1 GGIALR
7 LDRSYDDARSTLEK
21 VMKADPDGPWTAKLR
36 SELAAVELAAGRF
49 AVAEKMARE
58 QAEHLLDGDRKDRL
72 AGVFQDF
79 ADRLLHPDQAT
90 TPPDPEGAFALLQ
103 QAREQ
108 AEGHSLR
115 AKLLLQMGQASQQ
128 AGNPARAIEN
138 FQAYLNEYPGGDDRN
153 LVRFELAQAQ
163 LSAGQAL
170 PARLTWTDLVRDLE
184 LVDTLEAQ
192 RLRARSMYQIAHTY
206 GLPTPPDDA
215 SLNLGVAWLRRLL
228 GFAPSHALAVKAAY
242 EIGQSYLARGKSES
256 ALDAFREFLAGKS
269 YKVEDAES
277 REQEALFL
285 MQAQFLVGQILQG
298 QEKFQEAIEAWKGYL
313 AKYPDGPQSA
323 EAQRAIV
330 DTQLLIAR
338 DHVRRKQ
345 YDEAR
350 QAYTAFVSQNPLDAR
365 VPQVLFEIG
374 QTFAEEKR
382 WKEAIS
388 AWETLAGKFPGTE
401 PAAHARYQA
410 AYVEEVELGHPSEA
424 IERYRKVAVE
434 PWASQARQRIA
445 VMEAKSLEVV
455 TPRLY
460 RSGETPALKIT
471 TRNLET
477 LTFTAYKVDPEA
489 YFRKK
494 HALSGVESLDIG
506 LVQPDAEWNEPVPGY
521 EKYKPIETTYD
532 LKKLSVPGMYVVK
545 VTDEKNL
552 QATTLVLGSDVDA
565 IFKSSVEQLLVFA
578 QDMKT
583 GKGRP
588 NARVLVSD
596 GEKIL
601 LDART
606 GEDGV
611 LLTDWPEPFSPGRP
625 LQYLV
630 MDGESVAGTGLNIPG
645 QVAQGLSARAYLDTD
660 RPAYRPGQ
668 TVELR
673 GVVREVD
680 KGAYTIKEGSK
691 YNLEVYDSRG
701 RRFVDRTQT
710 LSKFGTFHA
719 TFPVDPGAP
728 LGTYRIRLFQ
738 PGKSDFSSAFEVQAY
753 QLQKIDLTIDLPR
766 TVYFRGETIEADVEA
781 RYQYGTPLANRPIE
795 VALPDGRTV
804 RGRTDDSG
812 KYHVS
817 FPTTDFA
824 EEQTFALVARLPEDN
839 VQESVSLRLAVRAFR
854 IDLSTTRSVYL
865 DG

>member
-1 GGIALR
+1 
-7 LDRSYDDARSTLEK
+7 
-21 VMKADPDGPWTAKLR
+21 
-36 SELAAVELAAGRF
+36 
-49 AVAEKMARE
+49 
-58 QAEHLLDGDRKDRL
+58 
-72 AGVFQDF
+72 
-79 ADRLLHPDQAT
+79 
-90 TPPDPEGAFALLQ
+90 
-103 QAREQ
+103 
-108 AEGHSLR
+108 
-115 AKLLLQMGQASQQ
+115 
-128 AGNPARAIEN
+128 
-138 FQAYLNEYPGGDDRN
+138 
-153 LVRFELAQAQ
+153 
-163 LSAGQAL
+163 
-170 PARLTWTDLVRDLE
+170 
-184 LVDTLEAQ
+184 
-192 RLRARSMYQIAHTY
+192 MYQIAHTY

-228 GFAPSHALAVKAAY
+228 DFAPSHALAVKAAY
-242 EIGQSYLARGKSES
+242 EVGQSYLARGKSES

-277 REQEALFL
+277 REQEALLL

-298 QEKFQEAIEAWKGYL
+298 QEKFQEAIDAWKGYL

-338 DHVRRKQ
+338 DRVRRKQ

-350 QAYTAFVSQNPLDAR
+350 QAYSAFVSQNPLDAR

-374 QTFAEEKR
+374 QTYAEEKR

-401 PAAHARYQA
+401 PAAHAQYQA

-424 IERYRKVAVE
+424 IERYKKVSVE

-445 VMEAKSLEVV
+445 VMEAKALEVV
-455 TPRLY
+455 TPRIY

-506 LVQPDAEWNEPVPGY
+506 LVQPDAEWNEPVPDY
-521 EKYKPIETTYD
+521 AKYKPIETTYD

-565 IFKSSVEQLLVFA
+565 IFKSSVNQLLVFA

-583 GKGRP
+583 GKGRS

-596 GEKIL
+596 GDKVL

-630 MDGESVAGTGLNIPG
+630 LDGENVAGTGLNIPS

-673 GVVREVD
+673 GVVREVE
-680 KGAYTIKEGSK
+680 KGAYTIHEGSK

-804 RGRTDDSG
+804 RGRTNDSG

-839 VQESVSLRLAVRAFR
+839 VQEAVSLPTRRPRLPHRPEHRPLRLSRWRDLPPGSLHHRRPRQARRRTADRRRPQARRSGRPGHRARGRPAPGPHRCRHRQGHPAPQGRRLRRRHLRRPGLRHRPLRQRRRPGPRPHHLRQERRPEAPPARRPHHLQGRRNRPGPPRQPARRRPGPHHLGGRPHPQVPGPPRSEGRKHPQVGRGRPPVPQLHPLRRRDVRPEVLHR
-854 IDLSTTRSVYL
+854 P
-865 DG
+865 G